1 MLFKLEYN
9 FTSPVICISSI
20 FQLSFHVTQQL
31 AALLKSNT
39 SNIRGNTNCM
49 SRNHL
54 DLAGLIPSSH
64 TRSVNAIQQATCLTV
79 GVFTIGRL
87 PSADASVESSCASPP
102 TDISQSK
109 MCKCLQKDALGTGK
123 LCMEL
128 GWSRQI

>member
-1 MLFKLEYN
+1 
-9 FTSPVICISSI
+9 
-20 FQLSFHVTQQL
+20 
-31 AALLKSNT
+31 
-39 SNIRGNTNCM
+39 M

-109 MCKCLQKDALGTGK
+109 TCSVCKR
-123 LCMEL
+123 MPSEL
-128 GWSRQI
+128 ESCAWNWGGPDRFNPDYVGF

>member
-1 MLFKLEYN
+1 
-9 FTSPVICISSI
+9 
-20 FQLSFHVTQQL
+20 
-31 AALLKSNT
+31 
-39 SNIRGNTNCM
+39 M